1 MKTIMKKIFFP
12 VLVMLSGMAYAQDF
26 GKNMTTARSSYSSGN
41 LEDARFAM
49 EQMLRDLDLAIGKE
63 ILKLLPLK
71 AGTLAANEKADQ
83 VSGGSAGGLGLMVH
97 REYGTAPKTANIE
110 IINNSPLINSIQ
122 SILTMPVIGGMVRDE
137 NQKVVKVQG
146 YKSLLNRTLRE
157 DGKTDYELQVPMNN
171 TLLTVRMTEA
181 SEGDITSFAD
191 TLPLA
196 KIVQLAQ

>member
-1 MKTIMKKIFFP
+1 
-12 VLVMLSGMAYAQDF
+12 
-26 GKNMTTARSSYSSGN
+26 
-41 LEDARFAM
+41 
-49 EQMLRDLDLAIGKE
+49 
-63 ILKLLPLK
+63 
-71 AGTLAANEKADQ
+71 
-83 VSGGSAGGLGLMVH
+83 
-97 REYGTAPKTANIE
+97 
-110 IINNSPLINSIQ
+110 SPLINSIQ

-171 TLLTVRMTEA
+171 TMLTVRMTET
-181 SEGDITSFAD
+181 SEGDITSFAN